1 MSRKILVNNVLRDPT
16 DEEVALYEADKK
28 KAEEEKAAYDAA
40 VSAENSAL
48 ASGNTKLLDLGL
60 TQAEITALTGYTPPS
75 E

>member
-1 MSRKILVNNVLRDPT
+1 MSKKILVNNVLRDAT
-16 DEEVALYEADKK
+16 DEELTLAEADKIQ
-28 KAEEEKAAYDAA
+28 AEEEKAAYDAA

-60 TQAEITALTGYTPPS
+60 TQEEITALTGYAPS